1 MKFVKADPDLTE
13 GITDKSK
20 TSNLN
25 PHRTAKEQSDQV
37 ELPVLFKQED
47 DEHQIVYGVVY
58 SPDHIDT
65 DWETMTA
72 EEIRDMAWKFL
83 ATKDM
88 DNIDVNHDLIK
99 TGCYVVES
107 FVARSGDPDFDEGA
121 WVLGVKCTDGVWKQ
135 VKKGD
140 LNGFSLYGTVK
151 KYPAKVLIE
160 VAKQIAGVTEKST
173 IDIIPPHEH
182 TYIVNLNDKGKIV
195 SGKTDV
201 VLIHHHS
208 INKSTATEK
217 ELDHS
222 HRVFME

>member
-1 MKFVKADPDLTE
+1 MKFVTADPKTLR
-13 GITDKSK
+13 GITGKSEK
-20 TSNLN
+20 SNLI
-25 PHRTAKEQSDQV
+25 PHRTAKEQSDTV

-88 DNIDVNHDLIK
+88 DNIDVNHDLVK

-107 FVARSGDPDFDEGA
+107 FVTRPGDPDFDEGS
-121 WVLGVKCTDGVWKQ
+121 WVLGVKCTDDVWKMI
-135 VKKGD
+135 KKGD

-160 VAKQIAGVTEKST
+160 VAKQIAGVTELST
-173 IDIIPPHEH
+173 VDIIPPHEH
-182 TYIVNLNDKGKIV
+182 TYIVNLNEKGKIV
-195 SGKTDV
+195 SGKTDM
-201 VLIHHHS
+201 VLSHS
-208 INKSTATEK
+208 HPILKSTATEK